1 MKQLLFI
8 MLVSFCLFAKGQM
21 YTVIHSIGKI
31 YDQSSNTYLKKGS
44 RISESASLT
53 FETAGARAAVL
64 SASRGRFIIQQ
75 NAASSSQSDLAY
87 TLSSVLSPVR
97 GRLSTRAGGINN
109 ALDFKKHFGE
119 GAIVVLGSGY
129 KVAVSPDAYPMN
141 DSKFFYVQYTYQ
153 GERINKKLAKAGDS
167 LYFEVET
174 MYAVDGEPID
184 GLNVSEVQLFYYNS
198 EKEESTLITDLDFVL
213 VADEEVQS
221 INSSLEVGSVDDQNQ
236 ALLEI
241 INDLF
246 GKCTLSYLNAYLG
259 NN

>member
-184 GLNVSEVQLFYYNS
+184 GLDVS
-198 EKEESTLITDLDFVL
+198 DL